1 MIEFLWL
8 LFSSSFWLVKAL
20 FFVGWYVAR
29 WATWLL
35 LPLGAVIAGL
45 GCRQANAG
53 LFSWFARDTSK
64 LEAANRALQSAAEV
78 TNEAARLQA
87 DQNIRVAEAIT
98 AMSTERAQLV
108 GHLQHLGELATQDSQ
123 WAAALSTFGPVLIAT
138 AVLAVGALALWLAS
152 TDQACDATL
161 AEVLVEG
168 VVGEHGR
175 LNLGLL
181 NRDSPGPHMLLPK
194 NLQENDSTQPT
205 DEGMPF

>member
-8 LFSSSFWLVKAL
+8 LFSSSLWLVKAL
-20 FFVGWYVAR
+20 FLVGWYIAR

-35 LPLGAVIAGL
+35 WPLGAAIAGL

-53 LFSWFARDTSK
+53 WFGWFAQDTSK
-64 LEAANRALQSAAEV
+64 LEAANRALHAAAEV
-78 TNEAARLQA
+78 ANEAARLQA

-123 WAAALSTFGPVLIAT
+123 WAAALSMFGPVLIAT

-152 TDQACDATL
+152 RDQACDATL
-161 AEVLVEG
+161 AEVLVES
-168 VVGEHGR
+168 VVNQHGQ
-175 LNLGLL
+175 LNLGTL
-181 NRDSPGPHMLLPK
+181 NHDSPGPHLLLPEK
-194 NLQENDSTQPT
+194 FQADDSTQPT